1 MSVLDRIHNI
11 SINAIAAIMSMS
23 LDLKDLVEMCS
34 IGTLLAYTMVT
45 LSILI
50 LRYREE
56 NVGIVIEES
65 SRNACENEGKQIY
78 ILITDII
85 VYV

>member
-65 SRNACENEGKQIY
+65 SGNACENEGKQIY